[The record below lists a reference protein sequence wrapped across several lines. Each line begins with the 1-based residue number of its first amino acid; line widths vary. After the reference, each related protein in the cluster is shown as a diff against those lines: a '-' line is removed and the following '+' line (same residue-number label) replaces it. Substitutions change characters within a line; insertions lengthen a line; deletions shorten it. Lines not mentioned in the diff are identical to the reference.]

1 MFKEMYERHGHG
13 VRDDPT
19 PGNSDGRIP
28 STANVSEEDSQP
40 MFDDHAAPMH
50 DEDYEPMG
58 QGARIPM
65 PAGST
70 TNIVEDVAPTMPAA
84 TIVNEQVV
92 DPIIS
97 GPTNI
102 VDDKVSVTERVDS
115 HGTYNG
121 SASENC
127 AISQAT
133 EVIPSNNSSVEGR

>member
-1 MFKEMYERHGHG
+1 MLKEMYERHGRG
-13 VRDDPT
+13 VRGDPM
-19 PGNSDGRIP
+19 PGNSYGRIP

-40 MFDDHAAPMH
+40 MFDDLAAPMR

-70 TNIVEDVAPTMPAA
+70 TNIVEDVAPIMPAA
-84 TIVNEQVV
+84 TTVNEQVV
-92 DPIIS
+92 DPIIP

-102 VDDKVSVTERVDS
+102 VDDEVSVTEGVDS

-127 AISQAT
+127 
-133 EVIPSNNSSVEGR
+133 VV